1 MGLVINTNLQSLVA
15 QRSLNRNTADLNKS
29 MERLSTGYRINRAA
43 DDAAGLVISETLKAQ
58 FNGAD
63 VAKSNAQGA
72 INLLQVAEG
81 DLSVMHDN
89 LQRVRELTIIAANDT
104 NSSAERLALQSE
116 ISARLGEI
124 DRMSEVSSFNG
135 KNLLDGSAGALSFQ
149 VGAGSS
155 SDNQITADVF
165 GAADSASLGITTD
178 PTTLDTA
185 AAAASFL
192 DEIDTA
198 IGNVSTRRSDI
209 GSIQNRL
216 DSTIESLT
224 INSENLKAAHSRIR
238 DVDVAK
244 ESSNLIKNQILQ
256 QASLTML
263 SQANQAPGL
272 AMTLI

>member
-1 MGLVINTNLQSLVA
+1 MSLVINTNLQSLVA
-15 QRSLNRNTADLNKS
+15 QRSLNRNTTDLNKS

-58 FNGAD
+58 YRGAD
-63 VAKSNAQGA
+63 VAKSNAQSA

-89 LQRVRELTIIAANDT
+89 LQRVRELAIIAANDS
-104 NSSAERLALQSE
+104 NSSAERSAIQSE

-124 DRMSEVSSFNG
+124 DRMSDVSSFNG
-135 KNLLDGSAGALSFQ
+135 KNLLDGTAGSLTFQ

-165 GAADSASLGITTD
+165 GDADSAALGVTTD
-178 PTTLDTA
+178 PATLTTA
-185 AAAASFL
+185 AAAASFI

-198 IGNVSTRRSDI
+198 ISNVSTRRSDI

-224 INSENLKAAHSRIR
+224 INSENLQAAHSRIR

-244 ESSNLIKNQILQ
+244 ESSSLIKNQILQ

-272 AMTLI
+272 AMSLI